1 MSVEILDPWRVDA
14 AHFPTEETRSA
25 RLEALVRYAVLAPS
39 THNTQP
45 WRFRVR
51 QDALEVFADR
61 SRSLPV
67 ADPDDRELTISCG
80 AALQFARLTAR
91 IFSVE
96 GPVELLPDPQQPDLL
111 ARLHLGSAAH
121 STTAEER
128 RFNAIPERHTSRTPF
143 ANGAGAARAV
153 ARLAPLARQFGTA
166 LATSNDPA
174 LRTRVA
180 DLVEE
185 ADRKQ
190 MSDPAFRRELAR
202 WVKPRGSSDAD
213 GMSLSS
219 FGLNDRLTGAAAAV
233 IRAVDLGEGTAA
245 THHRL
250 AERTPWLGLLSSVED
265 VPKCWLR
272 TGMALADIVLELTAS
287 GISCSFLSQPIELSD
302 TRMKVGEAF
311 EVEGIP
317 QMLLRIGR
325 GAAVPAAARRTPE
338 SVTGT

>member
-1 MSVEILDPWRVDA
+1 MSLDPWKVDA

-67 ADPDDRELTISCG
+67 ADPDDRELTISC
-80 AALQFARLTAR
+80 
-91 IFSVE
+91 
-96 GPVELLPDPQQPDLL
+96 
-111 ARLHLGSAAH
+111 
-121 STTAEER
+121 
-128 RFNAIPERHTSRTPF
+128 
-143 ANGAGAARAV
+143 GAARAV

-338 SVTGT
+338 SVTGA